1 MSVAEKKRTDGSMAL
16 QEKQCRVITIA
27 PAEQLQDIKLRV
39 AAYARVSSSSDDQLN
54 SFAAQNRYY
63 ATLISGKE
71 NWTMVDIYADEGI
84 TGTSAKKRED
94 FQRLMADC
102 RRGKIDRILVKS
114 ISRFARNTKECL
126 EAIRELKLLG
136 VSVYFEKEDIS
147 DRRKS
152 ADDQGSAGNRKH
164 S

>member
-71 NWTMVDIYADEGI
+71 NWTMVLCLQYFLVISF
-84 TGTSAKKRED
+84 GTKYVRN
-94 FQRLMADC
+94 C
-102 RRGKIDRILVKS
+102 RAAQLP
-114 ISRFARNTKECL
+114 A
-126 EAIRELKLLG
+126 
-136 VSVYFEKEDIS
+136 Y
-147 DRRKS
+147 
-152 ADDQGSAGNRKH
+152 
-164 S
+164 